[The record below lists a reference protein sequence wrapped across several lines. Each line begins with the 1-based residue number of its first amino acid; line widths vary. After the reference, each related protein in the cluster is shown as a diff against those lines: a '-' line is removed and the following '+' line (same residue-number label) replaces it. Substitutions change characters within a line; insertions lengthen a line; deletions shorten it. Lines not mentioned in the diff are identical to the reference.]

1 MSGFV
6 SRFKVMPDKVKE
18 MFAETIEKYAV
29 QHDFDSIF
37 LLTEVIDFPM
47 ECESPIEQILL
58 YALQI
63 VVMDMK
69 CWDIQFSTQEEVKV
83 NGHSYRLD
91 LYFEEDAE
99 NPIKVAI
106 ECDGHA
112 FHEKT
117 KEQVAYRNRRD
128 MDLKS
133 NGIDI
138 LHCSGS
144 QIYKEPFGVA
154 CDIINYVN
162 KLISDKRR
170 E

>member
-1 MSGFV
+1 MSDLV
-6 SRFKVMPDKVKE
+6 SRFKIMPDKVKE
-18 MFAETIEKYAV
+18 MFVDAIEKYVAR
-29 QHDFDSIF
+29 HDFDSIF

-47 ECESPIEQILL
+47 ECKSPIEQILL

-63 VVMDMK
+63 IAMEMK
-69 CWDIQFSTQEEVKV
+69 WWDIKFSTQEKVKV
-83 NGHSYRLD
+83 NGHTYILD

-99 NPIKVAI
+99 NPIKIAV

-117 KEQVAYRNRRD
+117 KEQVAYRNQRD
-128 MDLKS
+128 MELKS

-154 CDIINYVN
+154 FDIINYVN
-162 KLISDKRR
+162 RQISDKRR